1 MKRFALLMIA
11 IPACGGSSSTTPDAA
26 STIDGA
32 SSHVTV
38 SGKTEEIKNLAAQGI
53 GGTVVKAFASS
64 GGSMLATTTS
74 ASDGTYSI
82 TIPTDGS
89 PLDGYVMG
97 HHDPVGS
104 NTYLDTY
111 LYPPHP
117 LDADSD
123 QGVIL
128 LLTPDTLNVLTGV
141 ANVTQDPSKG
151 MIGLVVAD
159 ASGTPIA
166 GAKVT
171 TDPMGTVVYDSGSLP
186 SSSASMTDT
195 DGRAYVFNVTAGPV
209 TLHATGGMTF
219 RDVSL
224 DARAGVVTTAAVEP

>member
-1 MKRFALLMIA
+1 MRSALLLIA
-11 IPACGGSSSTTPDAA
+11 VTACGGGSSSNTPDAPV
-26 STIDGA
+26 TIDGP

-53 GGTVVKAFASS
+53 GGTSVKAFTAA
-64 GGSMLATTTS
+64 GDTMLASATS

-89 PLDGYVMG
+89 PLDGYLLG
-97 HHDPVGS
+97 HHDPSGS

-117 LDADSD
+117 LDADST

-128 LLTPDTLNVLTGV
+128 LLTQQTLDALTGIV
-141 ANVTQDPSKG
+141 NVTQDPSKG

-159 ASGTPIA
+159 ASGNPIA
-166 GAKVT
+166 GAKIT
-171 TDPMGTVVYDSGSLP
+171 TTPMGTVIYDSGSLP
-186 SSSASMTDT
+186 SSSATMTDT

-209 TLHATGGMTF
+209 TVHATGGMTF

-224 DARAGVVTTAAVEP
+224 KARPGVVTTTAVEP